1 MTEPA
6 ETDLKLLSV
15 KGIVVLSL
23 ATTAVTLAT
32 VAAFVPESRV
42 YVIDTV
48 KTLLGAIATLA
59 K

>member
-1 MTEPA
+1 MSEPTET
-6 ETDLKLLSV
+6 EIKILSV

-23 ATTAVTLAT
+23 ATTVVTLAT
-32 VAAFVPESRV
+32 VAAFLPESRV

-48 KTLLGAIATLA
+48 KALLGAIATLA